1 MLFHDVCLSVCLS
14 PLFPTTVLLGHLLL
28 WSLCLPASGGALQG
42 FLSIPYSASL
52 SLTIYSDIPD
62 TGKLLEYERGMLI
75 RESQQPIWSP
85 WLRQESGPTGG
96 ADPSAG
102 AGHGG

>member
-1 MLFHDVCLSVCLS
+1 MVSVCLS

-28 WSLCLPASGGALQG
+28 WSLSLPASRGALRG
-42 FLSIPYSASL
+42 FLSTPYSASL

-75 RESQQPIWSP
+75 RESQQLIWSP
-85 WLRQESGPTGG
+85 WVRQVWSGLGKLVELTPLQEL
-96 ADPSAG
+96 DMEDS
-102 AGHGG
+102 H

>member
-1 MLFHDVCLSVCLS
+1 MCVASGPFVFLCEPMVLSIHAFPSCLSVSLS

-28 WSLCLPASGGALQG
+28 WSLSLPASRGSLRG
-42 FLSIPYSASL
+42 FLSTPYSASL

-75 RESQQPIWSP
+75 RES
-85 WLRQESGPTGG
+85 
-96 ADPSAG
+96 
-102 AGHGG
+102 